1 MNKIV
6 LLDEVTANQIAAGEV
21 IERPASVVK
30 ELAENAIDAEATQIT
45 VEIRNGG
52 ISYIRI
58 TDNGAGIDG
67 EDIEFAFERHATSK
81 IRNIKDLDTLSTMG
95 FRGEALASI
104 ASVSDVEVVSKTRD
118 AQTGTK
124 VQIKGGQVLTKTS
137 IGSPDGTSFTV
148 RDIFYNTPAR
158 YKFLKKDSTEAGY
171 VSEVIIRLALANPD
185 ISFKYIQNNKL
196 QLHTPGNND
205 LLSTIY
211 SIFGKDTAKAVLP
224 LNYENEGFKIT
235 GFIGKPEI
243 ARGNRNNQYM
253 FLNGRYIKNPV
264 ITKSLEEAYK
274 TILMQKKFP
283 FAILLL
289 ETSPQNYD
297 VNVHPQKLEVRFAND
312 SSLFSTIY
320 HGVKNA
326 IIGGLEIRSFEKPAK
341 VLTHETEPVVIQPAI
356 IPSAKDSMVEN
367 MQEASDSTKTSEAD
381 QNTYRASQT
390 VSENKT
396 GNENQIQY
404 KDKVSR
410 VPKSESDNIIA
421 SYDKIES
428 GLKIDSEN
436 FYEPDSMQSMDGPK
450 AGNKIFPDQN
460 IEQEIFNHEERQ
472 LILQTNG
479 QNETGSI
486 SELLDAKI
494 AGQAF
499 DTYILLEK
507 NSKLYIIDQ
516 HAAHERIRF
525 ETIKRRLS
533 NKESFSQV
541 VLEPYIIRL
550 KALEYD
556 FVIEKLES
564 FKALGFDIEP
574 FGTNTI
580 ILRSVPDYYDTS
592 FNEDIFIEILDRWIE
607 IGADN
612 KGIGDEAIFLIA
624 CKGALKANKSLPNEE
639 IRGLVKSL
647 NEMENPYT
655 CVHGRPVILTMDKKE
670 FEKKFKRIV

>member
-283 FAILLL
+283 FAILLV

-367 MQEASDSTKTSEAD
+367 MQEASDSTKSSEAD
-381 QNTYRASQT
+381 QNT
-390 VSENKT
+390 
-396 GNENQIQY
+396 
-404 KDKVSR
+404 
-410 VPKSESDNIIA
+410 
-421 SYDKIES
+421 
-428 GLKIDSEN
+428 
-436 FYEPDSMQSMDGPK
+436 
-450 AGNKIFPDQN
+450 
-460 IEQEIFNHEERQ
+460 
-472 LILQTNG
+472 
-479 QNETGSI
+479 
-486 SELLDAKI
+486 
-494 AGQAF
+494 
-499 DTYILLEK
+499 
-507 NSKLYIIDQ
+507 
-516 HAAHERIRF
+516 
-525 ETIKRRLS
+525 
-533 NKESFSQV
+533 
-541 VLEPYIIRL
+541 
-550 KALEYD
+550 
-556 FVIEKLES
+556 
-564 FKALGFDIEP
+564 
-574 FGTNTI
+574 
-580 ILRSVPDYYDTS
+580 
-592 FNEDIFIEILDRWIE
+592 
-607 IGADN
+607 
-612 KGIGDEAIFLIA
+612 
-624 CKGALKANKSLPNEE
+624 
-639 IRGLVKSL
+639 
-647 NEMENPYT
+647 
-655 CVHGRPVILTMDKKE
+655 
-670 FEKKFKRIV
+670 

>member
-1 MNKIV
+1 
-6 LLDEVTANQIAAGEV
+6 
-21 IERPASVVK
+21 
-30 ELAENAIDAEATQIT
+30 
-45 VEIRNGG
+45 
-52 ISYIRI
+52 
-58 TDNGAGIDG
+58 
-67 EDIEFAFERHATSK
+67 
-81 IRNIKDLDTLSTMG
+81 
-95 FRGEALASI
+95 
-104 ASVSDVEVVSKTRD
+104 
-118 AQTGTK
+118 
-124 VQIKGGQVLTKTS
+124 
-137 IGSPDGTSFTV
+137 
-148 RDIFYNTPAR
+148 
-158 YKFLKKDSTEAGY
+158 
-171 VSEVIIRLALANPD
+171 
-185 ISFKYIQNNKL
+185 
-196 QLHTPGNND
+196 
-205 LLSTIY
+205 
-211 SIFGKDTAKAVLP
+211 
-224 LNYENEGFKIT
+224 
-235 GFIGKPEI
+235 
-243 ARGNRNNQYM
+243 
-253 FLNGRYIKNPV
+253 
-264 ITKSLEEAYK
+264 
-274 TILMQKKFP
+274 
-283 FAILLL
+283 
-289 ETSPQNYD
+289 
-297 VNVHPQKLEVRFAND
+297 
-312 SSLFSTIY
+312 
-320 HGVKNA
+320 
-326 IIGGLEIRSFEKPAK
+326 
-341 VLTHETEPVVIQPAI
+341 
-356 IPSAKDSMVEN
+356 
-367 MQEASDSTKTSEAD
+367 
-381 QNTYRASQT
+381 
-390 VSENKT
+390 
-396 GNENQIQY
+396 
-404 KDKVSR
+404 
-410 VPKSESDNIIA
+410 ESDNIIA

-460 IEQEIFNHEERQ
+460 IEQEIINHEERQ

-624 CKGALKANKSLPNEE
+624 CKGALKANKSLPNEK